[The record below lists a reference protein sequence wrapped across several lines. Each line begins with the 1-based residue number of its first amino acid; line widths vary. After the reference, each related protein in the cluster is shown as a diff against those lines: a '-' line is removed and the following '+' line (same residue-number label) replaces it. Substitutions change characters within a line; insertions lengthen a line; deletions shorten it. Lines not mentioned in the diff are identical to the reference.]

1 MYGWVVAKLRRVGA
15 VPQLVYRKANKIA
28 VHLLGPMLLRP
39 NRHGLELEKLGTEQD
54 GWTVPVNRLD
64 KSSVCYC
71 VGVGADASFDFTLV
85 DRFHCSVFSFDPTP
99 ASITYMELANYD
111 RSNLH
116 FLPVGVWDEDTE
128 LRFYVP
134 ANNDEALLSVFDLKG
149 TGKYVLCKCQ
159 KISTIMQNLGHTH
172 IDLLKLDIE
181 GAWQRVVRNIA
192 EENISVS
199 MVCVE
204 LDSPTSLVWVFRVI
218 RMLRR
223 LGLELVHFE
232 KDNYL
237 FVQKSLLS

>member
-1 MYGWVVAKLRRVGA
+1 
-15 VPQLVYRKANKIA
+15 
-28 VHLLGPMLLRP
+28 
-39 NRHGLELEKLGTEQD
+39 
-54 GWTVPVNRLD
+54 
-64 KSSVCYC
+64 
-71 VGVGADASFDFTLV
+71 
-85 DRFHCSVFSFDPTP
+85 
-99 ASITYMELANYD
+99 MELANYD